1 MTRYGS
7 DKLQYEVV
15 PDWAKVPEGW
25 SFVDIGGIAVDGD
38 DNVYVLSRS
47 EFPVQVF
54 DRDGNILRHWGEGFF
69 KRAHG
74 ARIAPD
80 GSIFCTDD
88 GDHFVAKFSPTGEL
102 LMTLGRRGVPS
113 DTGYRHTW
121 DVFQST
127 STIDHAGPPFNRP
140 TGIALTPNG
149 DIFISD
155 GYGNCRIHHF
165 DASGTLL
172 HSWGEVGGEPGH
184 FRLPHDIAL
193 DHRGRLLVPDRE
205 NSRIQLFSQAGAL
218 LGIWHDVIRPT
229 GIGIDKDGLIYV
241 SELCLRV
248 SVFDEDGKLVTRWGN
263 DSSVRDEA
271 LFLAPH
277 TVAVDSHGDVYVG
290 DVLKTHAGTDRGANT
305 IHKFRRLPG

>member
-1 MTRYGS
+1 MSYGTG
-7 DKLQYEVV
+7 DLHYEIV
-15 PDWAKVPEGW
+15 PNWARVTEGW
-25 SFVDIGGIAVDGD
+25 SFVDIGGIAVDAD

-47 EFPVQVF
+47 EYPVLVF
-54 DRDGNILRHWGEGFF
+54 DRDGNVLRHWGEGFF

-74 ARIAPD
+74 ARLAPD

-88 GDHFVAKFSPTGEL
+88 GDHFVAKFSPQGEL
-102 LMTLGRRGVPS
+102 LMTLGQKGVPS

-140 TGIALTPNG
+140 TGIALNAAG

-165 DASGTLL
+165 DSKGTLL
-172 HSWGEVGGEPGH
+172 HSWGEVGGRPGH
-184 FRLPHDIAL
+184 FRLPHDIAM
-193 DHRGRLLVPDRE
+193 DSRGRLLVADRE
-205 NSRIQLFSQAGAL
+205 NSRIQLFDQAGNL

-229 GIGIDKDGLIYV
+229 GIGIDCDGLVYV

-248 SVFDEDGKLVTRWGN
+248 IVFAPDGQLVARWGN
-263 DSSVRDEA
+263 SRSVRDEA

-290 DVLKTHAGTDRGANT
+290 EVSKTHAGTDRGANT
-305 IHKFRRLPG
+305 IHKFRRVS

>member
-1 MTRYGS
+1 MMRYGTG
-7 DKLQYEVV
+7 DLQYELV
-15 PDWAKVPEGW
+15 PDWARVPAGW
-25 SFVDIGGIAVDGD
+25 SFVDIGGIAIDRD

-47 EFPVQVF
+47 ESPVLVF
-54 DRDGNILRHWGEGFF
+54 DRDGNTLRHWGEGLF

-74 ARIAPD
+74 ARLAPD

-88 GDHFVAKFSPTGEL
+88 GDHFVARFSPQGEV
-102 LMTLGRRGVPS
+102 LMTLGRKGIPS

-127 STIDHAGPPFNRP
+127 STIRRPGPPFNRP
-140 TGIALTPNG
+140 TGIAITERG

-165 DASGTLL
+165 DAAGALL
-172 HSWGEVGGEPGH
+172 HSWGEAGGEPGH

-193 DHRGRLLVPDRE
+193 DSKDRLLVADRE
-205 NSRIQLFSQAGAL
+205 NSRIQIFSQEGEL

-229 GIGIDKDGLIYV
+229 GIGIDAKGLIYV

-248 SVFDEDGKLVTRWGN
+248 SVFDVDGKLVSRWGN
-263 DSSVRDEA
+263 DSPARDEA

-290 DVLKTHAGTDRGANT
+290 EVSKTHAGTDRGANT
-305 IHKFRRLPG
+305 IHKFRRVVD